1 VNAALLVLA
10 VAGVW
15 WALARERGRRRRWKE
30 ADRLSRCLFAAAGVR
45 RRWR

>member
-1 VNAALLVLA
+1 MNAALLLLA
-10 VAGVW
+10 LAAVW
-15 WALARERGRRRRWKE
+15 WALLRDRGRRRRWKE